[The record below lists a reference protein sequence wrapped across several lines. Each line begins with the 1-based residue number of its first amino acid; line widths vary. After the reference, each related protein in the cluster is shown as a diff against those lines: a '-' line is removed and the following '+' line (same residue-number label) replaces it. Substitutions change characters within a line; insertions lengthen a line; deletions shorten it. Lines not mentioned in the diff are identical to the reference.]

1 MRCVCHH
8 RGGGGALTYSNLQE
22 SLRQRAESIANKV
35 NHVVES
41 VSQAGERQRVI
52 SAMGAD
58 KDITFI
64 AVIGGV
70 PPRILVSTRQAWVGR
85 RLADIPS
92 FQQREDIALA
102 LNTRVVQSYALPDS
116 NELSVTIPL
125 LLRDG
130 NSKVA
135 LQNGVA
141 VVHLDTRSTY
151 RAAWTAA
158 LISTIGFVLI
168 FSLVGTI
175 GYILFRRQVLTP
187 LSMINR
193 HLSNRQT
200 GEVFPASM
208 LAGTN
213 EISVVAMALDQALT
227 SSEQS
232 EEALRESEK
241 RFRMMFE
248 RTADALLLLD
258 PELGQFIDCNQAT
271 TDMLCCTDKKE
282 FLFLHPSKLSPLH
295 QPDGRRSDEKA
306 AEMIAT
312 ALRNGSHRF
321 EWIHCSAHR
330 ADFPVEV
337 LLTPILLGEKQ
348 LLITTWRD
356 ITERKQIEQMKSE
369 FVSTVSHELRTP
381 LTAISGALGLVMGG
395 VLGEVP
401 QQMREMISLAHK
413 NSQRLT
419 HMVNDL
425 LDMDKLTAGQM
436 AFNIQTQPL
445 MPLIEQALEEN
456 RTYGTERGVMLVLT
470 GAAPAAEVSV
480 DSQRL
485 MQVMSNLLSNA
496 IKYSPDQGTVAI
508 AVEQQ
513 GVWVRVSVIDHG
525 PGIPTE
531 FYDRIFQK
539 FSQADSSDTR
549 QKGGSGLGL
558 AIAREMVERMGGKI
572 GFESVEGEGATFFI
586 ELPLSNG
593 KLDAQA
599 HR

>member
-1 MRCVCHH
+1 MSSSWW
-8 RGGGGALTYSNLQE
+8 GGALTYSNLHE

-70 PPRILVSTRQAWVGR
+70 PPQIIVSTRQAWVGR

-92 FQQREDIALA
+92 LQQREDIVLT
-102 LNTRVVQSYALPDS
+102 LNTRGVQSYALPDS

-158 LISTIGFVLI
+158 LISTIGFVVI
-168 FSLVGTI
+168 FSLVGAI
-175 GYILFRRQVLTP
+175 GYVLFRRQVLTP
-187 LSMINR
+187 LSMIGR

-213 EISVVAMALDQALT
+213 EISVVSMALDQALT

-232 EEALRESEK
+232 EEALRESEN
-241 RFRMMFE
+241 RFRLMFE

-258 PELGQFIDCNQAT
+258 AKAGQFVDCNQAAM
-271 TDMLCCTDKKE
+271 DMLHCTDKQE
-282 FLFLHPSKLSPLH
+282 LLLLHPSKLSPPY
-295 QPDGRRSDEKA
+295 QPDGRPSGEKA
-306 AEMIAT
+306 DEMIAT

-321 EWIHCSAHR
+321 EWIHCSTHR

-337 LLTPILLGEKQ
+337 LLTSILMEEKQ

-356 ITERKQIEQMKSE
+356 ITERKKIEQMKSE

-381 LTAISGALGLVMGG
+381 LTSISGALGLIMGG
-395 VLGEVP
+395 VLGEMP
-401 QQMREMISLAHK
+401 QQMREMITLAHK
-413 NSQRLT
+413 NTQRLT

-425 LDMDKLTAGQM
+425 LDIEKLAAGQM
-436 AFNIQTQPL
+436 DFDMQTQPL
-445 MPLIEQALEEN
+445 MPLIEQALAAN
-456 RTYGTERGVMLVLT
+456 RTYGTERGVILALT
-470 GAAPAAEVSV
+470 TAAPDAEVSV

-485 MQVMSNLLSNA
+485 IQVMSNLLSNA

-513 GVWVRVSVIDHG
+513 DAWVKVKIIDRG

-531 FYDRIFQK
+531 FHARIFQK

-572 GFESVEGEGATFFI
+572 GFESVEGEGAIFYF
-586 ELPLSNG
+586 ELPISI
-593 KLDAQA
+593 ATVM
-599 HR
+599 